1 MTTNSSDKI
10 SSDRVIY
17 PRVLLHAH
25 QEVKMK
31 VTKILQIG
39 RRQTVRLP
47 ESFRFNRHPDAI
59 KQFGHDVQLP
69 PIENLWGM
77 MREAVNEFETGFQMK
92 REEQG
97 KQRR

>member
-1 MTTNSSDKI
+1 MTANSSDKI

-39 RRQTVRLP
+39 RRQMVRLP
-47 ESFRFNRHPDAI
+47 KSFRFKRHPVAI
-59 KQFGHDVQLP
+59 KQFGHDIQLP
-69 PIENLWGM
+69 PIENPQGM
-77 MREAVNEFETGFQMK
+77 MQEAVNEFEAGFQMK

>member
-47 ESFRFNRHPDAI
+47 ESFRFNRHPVVI
-59 KQFGHDVQLP
+59 KQFGHDARSS
-69 PIENLWGM
+69 E
-77 MREAVNEFETGFQMK
+77 
-92 REEQG
+92 
-97 KQRR
+97 